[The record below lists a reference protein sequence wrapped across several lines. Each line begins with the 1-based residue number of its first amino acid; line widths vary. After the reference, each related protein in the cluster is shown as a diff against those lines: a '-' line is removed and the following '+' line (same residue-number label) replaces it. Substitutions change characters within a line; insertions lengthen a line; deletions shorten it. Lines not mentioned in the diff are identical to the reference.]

1 MCVECASVDDV
12 IVIRVRG
19 PLDHTSAE
27 ALRQGAW
34 STLLGAQRTVFVNLL
49 NLQQIDAAGLGA
61 LADIQRLAASVG
73 GRVAL
78 TNLPPRVR
86 EILDLTA
93 LTPCFEIAASECDAI
108 EDAELCLAY

>member
-1 MCVECASVDDV
+1 MGVECVPVDDV
-12 IVIRVRG
+12 IVIRVFG
-19 PLDHTSAE
+19 SLDRTSAE
-27 ALRQGAW
+27 TLREGAW
-34 STLLGAQRTVFVNLL
+34 SALLGAQRTVFVNLR

-78 TNLPPRVR
+78 TNLSPRVR
-86 EILDLTA
+86 EILDITA

-108 EDAELCLAY
+108 EDADLCVA